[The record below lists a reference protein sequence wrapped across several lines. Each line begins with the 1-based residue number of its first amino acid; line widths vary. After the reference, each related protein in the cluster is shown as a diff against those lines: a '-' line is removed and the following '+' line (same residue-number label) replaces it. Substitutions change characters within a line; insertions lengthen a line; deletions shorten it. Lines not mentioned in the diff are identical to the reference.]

1 MENNIPNKYA
11 IYRDIR
17 YKRTYRTLGKM
28 GPWRIVLGAILM
40 LSVFLI
46 SGFIP
51 QRIAAK
57 GNFHLAEKLMISP
70 AWMEKYKPETKA
82 FIEAGVLY
90 QDGEYALA
98 AEAFSVIEEV
108 DAAMTMETLCNLK
121 LAALYLSDSMDSAYE
136 ALLKADYSALAPE
149 HTDEYAAVCSALY
162 EHYNALNDSAKLDT
176 LSRLIDAAK

>member
-57 GNFHLAEKLMISP
+57 GNFILAEKLMISP

-90 QDGEYALA
+90 QDGEYLAA

-108 DAAMTMETLCNLK
+108 DAAKTMEALSNMK
-121 LAALYLSDSMDSAYE
+121 LAAQYLNEGNADEAYNCII
-136 ALLKADYSALAPE
+136 KADASQLSEEDASEYKAICSSLVEHFSA
-149 HTDEYAAVCSALY
+149 T
-162 EHYNALNDSAKLDT
+162 NDKDKIET
-176 LSRLIDAAK
+176 LKELMA

>member
-11 IYRDIR
+11 LYRDIR
-17 YKRTYRTLGKM
+17 FKRTYRTLGKM
-28 GPWRIVLGAILM
+28 SLWRIIAGAILM

-57 GNFHLAEKLMISP
+57 GNFILAEKLMISP

-90 QDGEYALA
+90 QEGEYALA
-98 AEAFSVIEEV
+98 ADAFSKIEEV
-108 DAAMTMETLCNLK
+108 DAAKTMESLSNVK
-121 LAALYLSDSMDSAYE
+121 LASLYLSQGDMDAAYQ
-136 ALLKADYSALAPE
+136 AILKADVSALAPE
-149 HTDEYAAVCSALY
+149 DAEEYSAACTALY
-162 EHYNALNDSAKLDT
+162 EHYSGFNDSAKLDK
-176 LSRLIDAAK
+176 LSKLMTN